1 MALHLPIPIATT
13 QVAYIDC
20 PCGDAQ
26 MATIENFNFAD
37 LEIGNSAPS
46 VSATLPANPNGIFVA
61 QIALTEVI
69 NAYAI
74 GAGIKAYI
82 SGFTQLNGNFVELRD
97 YPTSLEWFNS
107 QSVTFVL
114 TATTLQGH
122 HDLGRALASVTNL
135 SS

>member
-1 MALHLPIPIATT
+1 MP
-13 QVAYIDC
+13 
-20 PCGDAQ
+20 
-26 MATIENFNFAD
+26 TIENFNFVD

-46 VSATLPANPNGIFVA
+46 ESATLPANRNGIFVA

-107 QSVTFVL
+107 QSVTFIL
-114 TATTLQGH
+114 IATTLQGH
-122 HDLGRALASVTNL
+122 YDFGKALASVTNL